1 MNLKIDLKKQQQQS
15 YGNMKAIFRGRRISM
30 SNIYEVRVPEK
41 GNEETD
47 DSLI

>member
-1 MNLKIDLKKQQQQS
+1 MNLMIDLKKQQQQS
-15 YGNMKAIFRGRRISM
+15 YGNMKAIFRGRISM
-30 SNIYEVRVPEK
+30 SHICEVRVPEK